1 MKKTI
6 LLMNTTL
13 GTGGISASMINT
25 ANELSK
31 EYDVSIFCFLP
42 DGALKNRLKSGVKVI
57 GSSWRLEAL
66 CLTIQDAKKRGIKY
80 FLFKAFAHIWSILF
94 TNRFPIYLA
103 IKHQKKLGTFDLACS
118 YTHESSKRIEYTGLI
133 RVLLKKVDSKTK
145 LSWVHCDYSKLPKSK
160 FNNRYFNKC
169 SAIVGCSSSVA
180 NVFKECHPQVTTKID
195 YCYNMIDYDMVFS
208 KCLEKCDI
216 KFNDNGIV
224 CFSACRLTKIKAV
237 DRMIESCAEIFKK
250 NNAFWYIAGDGP
262 EKNNIIEL
270 IKKHNLED
278 RVILLGEQ
286 TNPFKYIKNSD
297 LYLSVSYEEAA
308 PLVYFEA
315 KALHV
320 PVFSTRTLS
329 TEELLNKDVD
339 FICENDANSIAI
351 AFDSATSSK
360 KELEDRKEKLNSY
373 VGNNNQPFSFFKKY
387 LG

>member
-31 EYDVSIFCFLP
+31 KYDVSIFCFLP
-42 DGALKNRLKSGVKVI
+42 DGALKNRLNADVKI
-57 GSSWRLEAL
+57 LDSSWRLEAL
-66 CLTIQDAKKRGIKY
+66 CLTIQDAKKRGLKY
-80 FLFKAFAHIWSILF
+80 FLFKAFAHIWSFLF

-133 RVLLKKVDSKTK
+133 RILLKKVDSETK
-145 LSWVHCDYSKLPKSK
+145 LSWVHCDYSKLPRSK

-169 SAIVGCSSSVA
+169 CAIVGCSSSVA
-180 NVFKECHPQVTTKID
+180 KVFKECHPQVTTKID
-195 YCYNMIDYDMVFS
+195 YCYNMIDYDLILS
-208 KCLEKCDI
+208 KSLEECEI
-216 KFNDNGIV
+216 KIDDNSIV
-224 CFSACRLTKIKAV
+224 CFSACRLTKIKAL
-237 DRMIESCAEIFKK
+237 DRMIESCAMIFKK
-250 NNAFWYIAGDGP
+250 NKVIWYIAGDGP

-270 IKKHNLED
+270 IKKHDLED
-278 RVILLGEQ
+278 NVVLLGEQ
-286 TNPFKYIKNSD
+286 TNPFKYIKKSD

-329 TEELLNKDVD
+329 TEELLDKDVD
-339 FICENDANSIAI
+339 FICENDANSIAST
-351 AFDSATSSK
+351 FESATSSK
-360 KELEDRKEKLNSY
+360 KELENRKKKLNSY
-373 VGNNNQPFSFFKKY
+373 VGNNNQSLGFFKKY